1 MERAVRNATVVVLAA
16 LLGLTTAC
24 SGSSPAPGPSSSSTE
39 PQGVEEEEFP
49 PVGPPDLALET
60 GEIERLPSDDPYV
73 AELFAYTE
81 DLVAEFRP
89 GSSMGGVLAAYRGRK
104 DAFQACSFT
113 SAPSEIAL
121 VIYVDG
127 TIVVP
132 GMPSQDLLMS
142 VITPSGGGFKHL
154 NARPGLVEDPMAWC
168 RPA

>member
-1 MERAVRNATVVVLAA
+1 VGLA
-16 LLGLTTAC
+16 TAC
-24 SGSSPAPGPSSSSTE
+24 SGDAPAPRPPSPSAQSSS
-39 PQGVEEEEFP
+39 VEEEEFP
-49 PVGPPDLALET
+49 PVGPPDLVLHS
-60 GEIERLPSDDPYV
+60 GEIEHLPSDDPYV
-73 AELFAYTE
+73 TGLLAYTE
-81 DLVAEFRP
+81 GLVAEFRP
-89 GSSMGGVLAAYRGRK
+89 GSTMGDVLAAYRGRK

-168 RPA
+168 RGA